1 MLKIRPVLF
10 SSRSHKIVAGHQS
23 QTPRRGLSGRAI
35 FFVAALALLM
45 GKPAVLRLGQ
55 PAIARAE
62 EEAEPINDAK
72 RKRTTRLMAIT
83 GDSDFGDD
91 RTAWDKTYARKD
103 YVFGKDPAE
112 FLVKYVDNLPKGRAL
127 DIASGE
133 GRNAVFLAKK
143 GFQVEAVD
151 ISVVGLRKA
160 KKLAAE
166 NGVKIQTVNADLNKY
181 HIKPASYTAII
192 NFYYLQRSL
201 IPEIKTG
208 LKSGGVV
215 VFESYTMEHLKNPSG
230 ASMDKDYLLEANEL
244 KKAFQDFEILHY
256 SEKNDGKNA
265 IASLVARKK

>member
-1 MLKIRPVLF
+1 MTPTCPDPISFRFRRVF
-10 SSRSHKIVAGHQS
+10 VNRASSLESK
-23 QTPRRGLSGRAI
+23 TPRRGSIGRAI
-35 FFVAALALLM
+35 FFVFSLSLL
-45 GKPAVLRLGQ
+45 VSSTL
-55 PAIARAE
+55 RAE
-62 EEAEPINDAK
+62 EEPEGPVSDSKKN
-72 RKRTTRLMAIT
+72 RTTRLMAIT

-112 FLVKYVDNLPKGRAL
+112 FLVRFVDSLPKGRAL
-127 DIASGE
+127 DIATGE

-143 GFQVEAVD
+143 GFLVEGVD

-192 NFYYLQRSL
+192 NFFYLQRSL
-201 IPEIKTG
+201 IPEIKAG

-215 VFESYTMEHLKNPSG
+215 VFQTYTTAHLKNPGGS
-230 ASMDKDYLLEANEL
+230 SMDKDYLLEAGEL
-244 KKAFQDFEILHY
+244 KKAFGDFEILHY
-256 SEKNDGKNA
+256 SEENDGKSA
-265 IASLVARKK
+265 TASLVAKKK